1 MTANVDFTSTAL
13 LEVRD
18 WKTETWKDLHHLPFN
33 DAACVVADRAH
44 AEARKF
50 GFKTVVS
57 PQQARYV
64 AEPYAEYGS
73 KVKDAKK

>member
-1 MTANVDFTSTAL
+1 MKANVEFTPTAL

-44 AEARKF
+44 AEALKF

-64 AEPYAEYGS
+64 AEGQSQYYT
-73 KVKDAKK
+73 KKKDTK